1 MSDTNFP
8 ADLPVLKPRK
18 VSVSRTVDRFLDEHG
33 LEPSHN
39 TAPRNDTRPSAD
51 NVNAMHCTACGKIE
65 YLSRDYCRCGHY
77 LRGQLEDEYL
87 VWERQIH
94 ADYKELSELIE
105 VRLKPLRY
113 LFVLSIVFMLIPI
126 LQMTL
131 WPDGFSLKILIWILP
146 ALLIGGILVL
156 AEKNLNR
163 PLLDSAWYVEN
174 YTFEFFLDDR
184 RPHPEKSESEEK
196 NCGEVE

>member
-8 ADLPVLKPRK
+8 ADLLDQRPRK
-18 VSVSRTVDRFLDEHG
+18 VSVSRTVDRFLDEHS
-33 LEPSHN
+33 LKPSHV
-39 TAPRNDTRPSAD
+39 TALRNDTRPSAD
-51 NVNAMHCTACGKIE
+51 NVNSMHCTACGKVE

-105 VRLKPLRY
+105 ARLKPLRY
-113 LFVLSIVFMLIPI
+113 LILLIIVFMLIPT

-131 WPDGFSLKILIWILP
+131 WPDSFSLKTLIWILP
-146 ALLIGGILVL
+146 ALLIGSIVVL
-156 AEKNLNR
+156 AEKILSR

-184 RPHPEKSESEEK
+184 RPCPEKSVEEGK
-196 NCGEVE
+196 NCDEI